1 MQIRAL
7 LRTATFRLSAL
18 YALIFA
24 LALVSLLGLVYLRSA
39 VYLTQRVDGI
49 LATEASAL
57 SASPP
62 SEVEQRIEEALT
74 LDGKK
79 NNVFALFSRSGEVLA
94 GNLAAIPPE
103 LRADG
108 PSVEIGPTAAFA
120 APARLIARRLAS
132 GEVLVVG
139 RDVDQLQ
146 EMRGIIA
153 SALIW
158 SGGAVILAG
167 LACGVAFSVSPLRRL
182 RVLQDACA
190 EIAAGDLTRRLPISG
205 RRDELDMFAATVNYT
220 MGEVERLMGEVKGAT
235 ETIAHDLRTP
245 LTRARAQLHRLQQSG
260 VPEQAP
266 EIARVTAEL
275 DEVLERFRA
284 LMRITEL
291 ESRERQAGFVRTDL
305 ADLVAGVAELY
316 APLAEE
322 SGVAFDWTAPRA
334 VRVDA
339 DPKLMFEAV
348 SNLVDNAI
356 KFTGAKFA
364 GANASDQQGR
374 VTLRL
379 TAAPGRPRIEVE
391 DNGPGIPPPE
401 RSAVLQRFYRGERD
415 RMILGSGLGLSIASA
430 IVRLHRFEL
439 ELADAGPGLKAAI
452 VCGPAPY

>member
-1 MQIRAL
+1 MQIRTL

-24 LALVSLLGLVYLRSA
+24 LALVTLLGLVYLRSA
-39 VYLTQRVDGI
+39 VYLTHRVDGI
-49 LATEASAL
+49 LATEAAGLLRGPESTL
-57 SASPP
+57 PT
-62 SEVEQRIEEALT
+62 RIHEALA
-74 LDGKK
+74 LDGLR
-79 NNVFALFSRSGEVLA
+79 NNVFGLFRRDGRALA
-94 GNLAAIPPE
+94 GNLPALPAA
-103 LRADG
+103 LREGAG
-108 PSVEIGPTAAFA
+108 PVEIGPTAVFGAS
-120 APARLIARRLAS
+120 ARVIARHLPD
-132 GEVLVVG
+132 GEVLAVG
-139 RDVDQLQ
+139 RDVDQLR

-153 SALIW
+153 WALIW
-158 SGGAVILAG
+158 SGAAVIVAG
-167 LACGVAFSVSPLRRL
+167 LACGVALSVNPLRRL
-182 RVLQDACA
+182 RVLQEACA
-190 EIAAGDLTRRLPISG
+190 EIAAGDLTRRLPTSG

-260 VPEQAP
+260 GEGSA
-266 EIARVTAEL
+266 EIARVAAEL
-275 DEVLERFRA
+275 DQVLERFRA

-291 ESRERQAGFVRTDL
+291 EARERQAGFVMTDL
-305 ADLVAGVAELY
+305 VELVAGVAELY

-322 SGVAFDWTAPRA
+322 NGVAFAWIAPQA

-356 KFTGAKFA
+356 KFTGA
-364 GANASDQQGR
+364 GGC

-379 TAAPGRPRIEVE
+379 TAAAGRPRIEVE

-401 RSAVLQRFYRGERD
+401 RGAVLQRFYRGERD
-415 RMILGSGLGLSIASA
+415 RMLPGSGLGLSIAAA

-439 ELADAGPGLKAAI
+439 ELGDARPGLRAAI
-452 VCGPAPY
+452 VCGRAPGY